1 MGMISEFKAFAMKG
15 NLVDTAVAFVMGAA
29 FGKVVS
35 AFIDGMVMPLI
46 GMLTGGVD
54 FNDKKYILQQGVAAV
69 KEGDKIVTPEITEVS
84 LKYVTFITNIIDF
97 IVVAVVIFMVIKAMN
112 NAKKKEAE
120 APAAPAPTPANEVLL
135 AEIRDLLKK

>member
-84 LKYVTFITNIIDF
+84 LKYGTFITNIIDF

>member
-15 NLVDTAVAFVMGAA
+15 NLVDTAVAFVMWAA

-69 KEGDKIVTPEITEVS
+69 KDGDKIVTPEITEVS
-84 LKYVTFITNIIDF
+84 LKYGTFITNIIDF
-97 IVVAVVIFMVIKAMN
+97 IVVAFVIFMVIKAMN

>member
-1 MGMISEFKAFAMKG
+1 MISEFKAFAMKG

-69 KEGDKIVTPEITEVS
+69 KDGDKIVTPEITEVS
-84 LKYVTFITNIIDF
+84 LKYGTFITNIIDF
-97 IVVAVVIFMVIKAMN
+97 IVVAFVIFMVIKAMN